1 MESVM
6 TIEYNVSHD
15 GTRINTFPKGVL
27 DIKSTIDYFNR
38 ITRDSKIKPGAVEVV
53 YFTKVTDFKISYVES
68 EKITQTYQEPK
79 NSRLIDKT
87 IFVCETDLGYGIG
100 RMLQTFHE
108 ITNPKHKVV
117 VVKSESELEQIL
129 KMV

>member
-1 MESVM
+1 M
-6 TIEYNVSHD
+6 TIEYNVSQD

-27 DIKSTIDYFNR
+27 DIKETIDYFNR
-38 ITRDSKIKPGAVEVV
+38 IKRDTKIKPGAVELVD
-53 YFTKVTDFKISYVES
+53 FTDVTDFKISYVES
-68 EKITQTYQEPK
+68 KKITQTYQEPK
-79 NSRLIDKT
+79 NSLMIDKT
-87 IFVCETDLGYGIG
+87 IFVCKTDLAYGIG

-117 VVKSESELEQIL
+117 VVKSEIELEQIL